1 MRTISILTHS
11 YIDGYNRKFNRLFG
25 GGLERY
31 IRDLCS
37 VIHAAGWRP
46 VVHQLSYFEAF
57 RTEYEG
63 TEVIGYT
70 YELGKTA
77 SAFEAMAEQAEG
89 LLVYA
94 SCLWHP
100 IRYRPGSIGICHG
113 INWDHGSIAAGTKD
127 GVAAAFRGALHSLDR
142 VVSVDSHFQT
152 YARAVCEFDDADR
165 IALIP
170 NSVDTKLF
178 LPKAAGGG
186 ADGGDDARPARRRKL
201 RVLVPRRLSYER
213 GVITMMLA
221 ADELLAEHPDIVVE
235 FAGELVEGTNVAEAF
250 RLWHEC
256 HPDGSRIEQRAYTMD
271 EMHLAYRNA
280 DIAVI
285 PTVFSEGT
293 SLACLEAMS
302 CGLPVVATNVGGLN
316 DLVTDRLNGLLVP
329 PNSAAIAAAIR
340 ELLRDRPLRRKLGKL
355 GRETAISFDVDRWRA
370 RWTAVLE
377 AQLAANGML

>member
-1 MRTISILTHS
+1 MRTVSILTHS
-11 YIDGYNRKFNRLFG
+11 YVDGYNRKFNRLFG

-31 IRDLCS
+31 IRELCS
-37 VIHAAGWRP
+37 VIRAAGWKP
-46 VVHQLSYFEAF
+46 VVHQLSYFESF

-70 YELGKTA
+70 YELGQTA

-113 INWDHGSIAAGTKD
+113 INWDHGSIASGTKD
-127 GVAAAFRGALHSLDR
+127 GVAAAFRNALRSLDR

-152 YARAVCEFDDADR
+152 YARSVCEFDDADR
-165 IALIP
+165 IVLIP
-170 NSVDTKLF
+170 NSVDTKHFTPLT
-178 LPKAAGGG
+178 PDSGGSLV
-186 ADGGDDARPARRRKL
+186 RPARRRGL
-201 RVLVPRRLSYER
+201 RVLIPRRLSYER

-221 ADELLAEHPDIVVE
+221 ADELLAEHGGLVVE
-235 FAGELVEGTNVAEAF
+235 FAGELVEGTSIADAF
-250 RLWHEC
+250 RLWHDC
-256 HPDGSRIEQRAYTMD
+256 HPDRNRIEQRAYAMD
-271 EMHLAYRNA
+271 EVQQAYARA

-302 CGLPVVATNVGGLN
+302 SGLPVVATNVGGLN
-316 DLVTDRLNGLLVP
+316 DLVIDRLNGLLVP
-329 PNSAAIAAAIR
+329 PNSAAIAGAIR
-340 ELLRDRPLRRKLGKL
+340 ELILDKPLRRKLGKL
-355 GRETAISFDVDRWRA
+355 GRETALSFDISRWRA

-377 AQLAANGML
+377 AQLGVR